1 MLKFFIIVEGIY
13 ISLTYQMGYLTRSTL
28 KLQGK
33 RYPRGF
39 TLRSKKSPDVHIFYK
54 DKSGKCHTTV
64 PKKDEKIIIENG
76 GGAKI
81 YISLKRLKDTTETKL
96 RITIVSGKVQ
106 LYQYITGNPVQE
118 IAYDYLRKILQAG

>member
-1 MLKFFIIVEGIY
+1 M
-13 ISLTYQMGYLTRSTL
+13 

-39 TLRSKKSPDVHIFYK
+39 TLRSKKTPDVHIFYK

-81 YISLKRLKDTTETKL
+81 YISLKRLKHMTKL
-96 RITIVSGKVQ
+96 RISVISGKVQ
-106 LYQYITGNPVQE
+106 VYQDIQNDE
-118 IAYDYLRKILQAG
+118 IQQIHYDYLNQILQ

>member
-1 MLKFFIIVEGIY
+1 MLKFFVIIVEGIY
-13 ISLTYQMGYLTRSTL
+13 ISLTYEVGYLTRSTL

-39 TLRSKKSPDVHIFYK
+39 TLRSKKTPDVHIFYK

-81 YISLKRLKDTTETKL
+81 YISLKRLKHMTKL
-96 RITIVSGKVQ
+96 RISVISGKVQ
-106 LYQYITGNPVQE
+106 VYQDIQNDE
-118 IAYDYLRKILQAG
+118 IQQIHYDYLNQILQ